1 MMGLRAYGYCQGVL
15 GQGMMGGGGFIGLLC
30 MLIFLVLFVILIM
43 AVIKMFHHGTGPIE
57 KKESLDFSGNA
68 LLILNERYA
77 RGEISDE
84 EYIRMKAE
92 LKKG

>member
-1 MMGLRAYGYCQGVL
+1 MMGLRAYGYCQGAF
-15 GQGMMGGGGFIGLLC
+15 GHGMMGGGGIIGLFG

-43 AVIKMFHHGTGPIE
+43 TLIKMFHHGAGHLD
-57 KKESLDFSGNA
+57 KKQAVDFSSNA

-84 EYIRMKAE
+84 EYVRMKVE